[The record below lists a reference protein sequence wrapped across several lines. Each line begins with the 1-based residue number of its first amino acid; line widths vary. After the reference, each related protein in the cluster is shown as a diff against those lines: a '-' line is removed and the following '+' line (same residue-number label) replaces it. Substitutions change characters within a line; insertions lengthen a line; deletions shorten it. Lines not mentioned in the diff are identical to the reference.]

1 MVPKGRSPRKKRA
14 KAHRR
19 PDNQN
24 NRQSPEPVNEPRLA
38 TIIQRAKHHPD
49 SLSQGDLLH
58 LQRSAG
64 NQIVRQLVGQYRGIQ
79 SPSPGKTNRLNP
91 SVNRSRPD
99 GLTRDFVLRQEEES
113 PVSAVA
119 QDVWD
124 NNSAIHGHFGND
136 VGEFARQTQEQ
147 WASNPSVRHHFNGL
161 DAEKQGYRRIYPSYF
176 SLGITNPADWIRDNI
191 RYISFLS
198 HHVNVH
204 QDLVD
209 SLKAVER
216 NIQDDPHLGASSSG
230 GILKIGGYV
239 PRHIRGSTALSHHA
253 LGRAVDINSDTNL
266 RFLDL
271 VGYSGAKVRR
281 LLKIIKAVT
290 GVDLDSVT
298 DFSTQNQASMD
309 FQAGFDT
316 WHENQKTWL
325 NDFLKGRLETN
336 KQLLKERQVELR
348 KYKGDKAGKAALK
361 EDVAEMKS
369 AVVEAK
375 AAVKEQKKLLQ
386 EVKSVRQAIKKLT
399 ATGFLNLDGRLVKIF
414 QDEGFDW
421 GGEWSGVKKDYMHFQ
436 SGSASP

>member
-1 MVPKGRSPRKKRA
+1 MSPKGRSPRKKRA
-14 KAHRR
+14 KPNRR
-19 PDNQN
+19 PSKQN
-24 NRQSPEPVNEPRLA
+24 NRPSPESVNEPDLA
-38 TIIQRAKHHPD
+38 TIIQRAKHRPD
-49 SLSQGDLLH
+49 SLSQGDLLS

-64 NQIVRQLVGQYRGIQ
+64 NQIVQQLVEKNKAIQ
-79 SPSPGKTNRLNP
+79 PPSTGKTKQSNP
-91 SVNRSRPD
+91 GIYRSRPD
-99 GLTRDFVLRQEEES
+99 TLNQDNVLRQEVES

-124 NNSAIHGHFGND
+124 NHSAIHAHFGND
-136 VGEFARQTQEQ
+136 VNEFARQTQEQ
-147 WASNPSVRHHFNGL
+147 WESTPSVRHHFNGL
-161 DAEKQGYRRIYPSYF
+161 DAERLGYRRIYPSYF

-191 RYISFLS
+191 RFISFLS
-198 HHVNVH
+198 HHVSVH
-204 QDLVD
+204 QDLVG
-209 SLKAVER
+209 SLQTVER
-216 NIQDDPHLGASSSG
+216 NIQNDPGLGASDSG

-271 VGYSGAKVRR
+271 VGHSGVRVRR

-290 GVDLDSVT
+290 GVDLDTVT
-298 DFSTQNQASMD
+298 DFKTQRQASLD

-336 KQLLKERQVELR
+336 KQLLKERRAELR
-348 KYKGDKAGKAALK
+348 KYRGDKAGKAALK
-361 EDVAEMKS
+361 DDVAEMKS

-375 AAVKEQKKLLQ
+375 AAVKEQKKLLK
-386 EVKSVRQAIKKLT
+386 EVKSVRQATKKLT
-399 ATGFLNLDGRLVKIF
+399 TTGFLDLDGRLVKIF
-414 QDEGFDW
+414 QDEGFKW
-421 GGEWSGVKKDYMHFQ
+421 GGEWSGEKKDYMHFQ